1 MYVDQSQAKLEYVYY
16 VFLWLWLIYNAMH
29 YNCIIDFHRIKKLL
43 ETKEIY
49 RVVQKVKEKDLNNLE
64 YSVVCDFFFIVEICF
79 R

>member
-49 RVVQKVKEKDLNNLE
+49 KVVQEKDLNNLE

>member
-16 VFLWLWLIYNAMH
+16 VFLWLWLIYNGMH

-49 RVVQKVKEKDLNNLE
+49 KVVQEKDLNNLE

-79 R
+79 N

>member
-29 YNCIIDFHRIKKLL
+29 YNCIIDSHRIKKLL

-49 RVVQKVKEKDLNNLE
+49 MLVQKDKEKHLIIL
-64 YSVVCDFFFIVEICF
+64 SIQWFVIFFS
-79 R
+79 